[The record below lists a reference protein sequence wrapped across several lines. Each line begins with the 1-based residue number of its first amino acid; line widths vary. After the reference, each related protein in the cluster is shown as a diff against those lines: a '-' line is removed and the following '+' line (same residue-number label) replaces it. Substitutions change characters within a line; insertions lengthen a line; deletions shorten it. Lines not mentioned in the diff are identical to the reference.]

1 MIEVFVYVEGP
12 SDVGAMTELLKG
24 LIALKQKSGV
34 SIQFFEAPSG
44 DKKESVMRKVP
55 IVAANIL
62 RNKPNSMVVAM
73 PDLYPYNKYR
83 PHASFTELQAII
95 LDEFKTVLRAK
106 GMAGDERYL
115 QRFKVFCFK
124 HDLEALVLA
133 AHEALALRLETDK
146 LKVTWH
152 VPVEDQNNDT
162 PPKRIVEA
170 LFAEHGQT
178 YSETVDTPLILG
190 MSDYRTIADACS
202 QCFKPFVEFLETV
215 EA

>member
-12 SDVGAMTELLKG
+12 SDVRAMTELLKG
-24 LIALKQKSGV
+24 LIALKQKAGV

-44 DKKESVMRKVP
+44 DKKESVMRRVP
-55 IVAANIL
+55 KAAANIL
-62 RNKPNSMVVAM
+62 RNKPNSVVVAM

-83 PHASFTELQAII
+83 PHTSFAELEAII
-95 LDEFKTVLRAK
+95 LDEFKAALGTERMEK
-106 GMAGDERYL
+106 DERYL

-133 AHEALALRLETDK
+133 AHEALALRLETDS
-146 LKVTWH
+146 LKVTWR
-152 VPVEDQNNDT
+152 VPVENQNNDT
-162 PPKRIVEA
+162 PPKQIVKA

-190 MSDYRTIADACS
+190 MSDYRTLAEACP
-202 QCFKPFVEFLETV
+202 QGFGPFVAFLESV